1 MANEENA
8 KTVEQLQEELAA
20 LKQELADFKQ
30 SHSKP
35 IEDAANSVVK
45 AMEQTTED
53 KDVQVEMLCRWAAA
67 RAGAIVIA
75 PLIGTAALMAN
86 EVYLVSRIAKVY
98 DVKLSERAL
107 IAFLGAVGSRVAGT
121 LLTTLIPFS
130 IIQVPVAVG
139 ITYSLGRVTQRWL
152 KDGMPTDMGPYIEM
166 MGEWKDKARE
176 QADKLKE
183 NPLKNVPLGD
193 ETIDFMKKWGGVAKD
208 RIQDVK
214 EKGEE
219 LCNSVVHKDDLVDE
233 IVDEKAEDLKDAA
246 DDAKDAF
253 NDTVDKVVDSD
264 AMDKAKDVARD
275 AKDAAEDV
283 KDAAKDAV
291 KDAKDAAKDV
301 AKDAKDTAK
310 DVSDMDADDVEEKV
324 KEAVEEA
331 KKSLEDMK

>member
-8 KTVEQLQEELAA
+8 KTVEQLQEEIAA

-30 SHSKP
+30 SHSQP

-193 ETIDFMKKWGGVAKD
+193 ETIDFMKKWGGAAKD
-208 RIQDVK
+208 CIQDVK

-219 LCNSVVHKDDLVDE
+219 LYNSVVHKDDLVDE
-233 IVDEKAEDLKDAA
+233 IVDEKAEDL
-246 DDAKDAF
+246 KDAF

-283 KDAAKDAV
+283 KDAAKDVA
-291 KDAKDAAKDV
+291 KDAKDAAKE
-301 AKDAKDTAK
+301 
-310 DVSDMDADDVEEKV
+310 VSDMDADDVEKKV

-331 KKSLEDMK
+331 KKSLEDLK